1 MLANTLCLKYLNA
14 LNKSNL
20 NGVLELFTDDAK
32 IDSPLYG
39 IKEANVFYKELF
51 LDTSESNTTL
61 LHIFENSDIDD
72 SIALHF
78 EYIWTLSDGE
88 VVKFEC
94 VDVFYLNENKD
105 KFKKMKI
112 IYDTSLVIN
121 QFNSNK
127 ENSSTFTNSH

>member
-61 LHIFENSDIDD
+61 LHIFENSETND

-78 EYIWTLSDGE
+78 EYEWTLSNGE
-88 VVKFEC
+88 IVKCEC
-94 VDVFYLNENKD
+94 VDVFYLNENMD

-121 QFNSNK
+121 QFNSSK
-127 ENSSTFTNSH
+127 ENSGTVTNSH